1 MEDERTRAEVRA
13 ALVKYIHTDTI
24 WYVVRFRERK
34 INVDEILSFFHNNP
48 EPLERLQSEHWTPL
62 LDWAR
67 KTFDVEINV
76 SNSVLSV
83 RQPIETE
90 QKLIK
95 VLESFDQWQMA
106 GACSQNK

>member
-1 MEDERTRAEVRA
+1 MEDEGTRAEVRA

-24 WYVVRFRERK
+24 WYVVILRGRRL
-34 INVDEILSFFHNNP
+34 NVDEISSFFHNIP

-95 VLESFDQWQMA
+95 VLESFDHWQMA
-106 GACSQNK
+106 GAWSQNK